1 MASVPQT
8 NALGYLIGGEA
19 DEATMVVAL
28 SSTGQL
34 RRIAEVP
41 RGFACACTCLECGGG
56 VIARKGEMLAHHFAH
71 VAGEPCNGSETQ
83 AHLFAKSVIEKAR
96 SVHLPSLDTYGLIN
110 PELQL
115 FEQIDL
121 EKRYSQIRPDLIAT
135 WKDRLL
141 LIEIRVTHA
150 VDFRKREW
158 LQQNRLS
165 CIEID
170 LRKLRWKPDEELAPA
185 ILRTAPRRWISHR
198 TEPVPEAP
206 LPLGKVQPSGGLG
219 RAGRIQSNA
228 NWYAAETA
236 KEFPNLEQSWREAR
250 KRWGFE

>member
-1 MASVPQT
+1 MASAPQT

-19 DEATMVVAL
+19 DEAMMVVAL
-28 SSTGQL
+28 SRTGQL

-41 RGFACACTCLECGGG
+41 RGLACGCTCLECGGG

-71 VAGEPCNGSETQ
+71 IAGEPCNGSETQ

-96 SVHLPSLDTYGLIN
+96 SVHLPSLDTYGLID
-110 PELQL
+110 PEPQS
-115 FEQIDL
+115 FEEIEL
-121 EKRYSQIRPDLIAT
+121 EKRHSQIKPDLIAT
-135 WKDRLL
+135 RKGRSL

-150 VDFRKREW
+150 VDLKKREW

-170 LRKLRWKPDEELAPA
+170 LRKVRYKPDEELEPA

-198 TEPVPEAP
+198 TKPVPEAP
-206 LPLGKVQPSGGLG
+206 LPVGQVQTSRGIA
-219 RAGRIQSNA
+219 RAGRIQSSA
-228 NWYAAETA
+228 AWYAAETA